1 MTTSVTSTISRPAGP
16 FSESDLAM
24 LRGLLEQQRAFR
36 IDQLSQLDRVNP
48 PGPLSSE
55 DPEVAFSLA
64 NGARAALRD
73 VQLAL
78 WRMDDGNYGRCTGC
92 GRWLERQRLKILPQI
107 ATCLACR
114 PR

>member
-1 MTTSVTSTISRPAGP
+1 MARSTISRATGP
-16 FSESDLAM
+16 FTESELAV

-48 PGPLSSE
+48 PGPLSSSE
-55 DPEVAFSLA
+55 DAEVAFSLA

-78 WRMDDGNYGRCTGC
+78 WRMDDGHYGRCTDC
-92 GRWLERQRLKILPQI
+92 GGWLEKQRLAILPQI
-107 ATCLACR
+107 ATCLGCR
-114 PR
+114 PRG